1 MKGFTVDVRL
11 GGSHPTSAEE
21 RRSFED
27 EAGRRVPSARV
38 EWSSD
43 SRTVTVR
50 MEREGPDADS
60 VCQAAVAMVRGWAEG
75 YAKIGPEAQLTI
87 TCQANEVG

>member
-1 MKGFTVDVRL
+1 VKGFTVDVRL